1 MSIASTRKVSAEV
14 PLSERTR
21 GIGKGITESSRQ
33 EFITRGSKGMLEL
46 STAKVGR
53 VKLFKYTGGDWQEA
67 AKGPRCSSSMGHWV
81 REDWRPG

>member
-1 MSIASTRKVSAEV
+1 MSIASTRKVGAEV

-53 VKLFKYTGGDWQEA
+53 VKLFKKVVDYKDLEYF
-67 AKGPRCSSSMGHWV
+67 WV
-81 REDWRPG
+81 AETSRPLETPG